1 MRLKRLK
8 SIMLIVLA
16 GGIGAL
22 LMWTF
27 MKGHKGFATEQDS
40 APPVKEAAGA
50 STQGSKSVLTLD
62 KDAQIKGGIVV
73 APLETISHQEEVQ
86 AYGVVVELQD
96 LADLYGNYSAAKAQV
111 KKMQASL
118 EASRKDYERVK
129 TLYEDNKNVSE
140 KAFQA
145 AEATWRS
152 DEASA
157 RAAQD
162 ALHSLEATARQ
173 RWGGVLAKWL
183 FEVSPAFDRLI
194 KQEDVLIQI
203 TLPSDVQ
210 ISSAPQTAWV
220 EAADGK
226 RTSAEFLSLSPRTD
240 PRLQGMSFFYLV
252 PAQTPGLLPGMN
264 VLAYLPVGPP
274 VQGVVVPA
282 SATVWW
288 QGKVWTYMQKEP
300 EHFVRRE
307 VSTEAPVKDG
317 WFVVKDLSAGDRL
330 VVSGA
335 QLLLSEEFH
344 SQIQE
349 E

>member
-8 SIMLIVLA
+8 SIMAIVVA

-50 STQGSKSVLTLD
+50 SIQGGESVLTLG
-62 KDAQIKGGIVV
+62 KEAQIKSGLVV
-73 APLETISHQEEVQ
+73 APLETIPHQAELR
-86 AYGVVVELQD
+86 AYGVVVELQEVV
-96 LADLYGNYSAAKAQV
+96 DLYSNYSAAKVQV
-111 KKMQASL
+111 EKMRASL
-118 EASRKDYERVK
+118 GASRKDYERVK
-129 TLYEDNKNVSE
+129 ALYEDNRNVSE

-183 FEVSPAFDRLI
+183 FEASPAFDRLI

-210 ISSAPQTAWV
+210 ISSAPQTAGLRPQTGN
-220 EAADGK
+220 AHQ
-226 RTSAEFLSLSPRTD
+226 SSSSPH
-240 PRLQGMSFFYLV
+240 PR
-252 PAQTPGLLPGMN
+252 AQT
-264 VLAYLPVGPP
+264 LA
-274 VQGVVVPA
+274 
-282 SATVWW
+282 S
-288 QGKVWTYMQKEP
+288 
-300 EHFVRRE
+300 RE
-307 VSTEAPVKDG
+307 
-317 WFVVKDLSAGDRL
+317 
-330 VVSGA
+330 
-335 QLLLSEEFH
+335 
-344 SQIQE
+344 
-349 E
+349 